1 MRPTRPVP
9 LLLDT
14 DYGGGPLWHR
24 SADNK
29 APYGIDLSSF
39 SLSEGLRDRL
49 VRWTAGDY
57 HLHYDYE
64 DEDPEHEA
72 AWHSEGLALLTEL
85 RRELGPGYD
94 IKFAHDLDA

>member
-1 MRPTRPVP
+1 MRPVRPVP
-9 LLLDT
+9 LLLYT

-29 APYGIDLSSF
+29 APWGIGLDSF
-39 SLSEGLRDRL
+39 SLSRTLRERL

-57 HLHYDYE
+57 HLHDDYE
-64 DEDPEHEA
+64 DDDPEYDA
-72 AWHSEGLALLTEL
+72 AWHNEGLALLADL
-85 RRELGPGYD
+85 RSELGPGYD